1 MQPHVMEV
9 VMDPFKNGFDSLDLE
24 IMDRVYEVAWA
35 HIQAREF
42 SRNTVSDGA
51 RQKALRGK
59 ILGVARIAGPG
70 HLDFDTLCEVVL
82 ATIPEQLEPEPRS
95 QQQASYVA

>member
-1 MQPHVMEV
+1 MGS
-9 VMDPFKNGFDSLDLE
+9 FTRGFDSVDLE

-35 HIQAREF
+35 QVQAREP
-42 SRNTVSDGA
+42 SRNTASHGA

-59 ILGVARIAGPG
+59 ILGVARILGPG
-70 HLDFDTLCEVVL
+70 HIDFETLTEVVL

-95 QQQASYVA
+95 QQQAIYVA